1 MKIRIS
7 LVDYLNS
14 APLGW
19 AFLHGP
25 MKGRFTVIP
34 SSPALCAD
42 QLAAGE
48 ADVGLIP
55 SIEYQ
60 RIPDLKVI
68 PGISIAAINKVRS
81 VLMVRPKGRKVLR
94 SVALDTSS
102 RTSVALI
109 RLLLQRRIFN
119 SLEPVGRVREPDCA
133 VRADHDIVWRI
144 EPFAFEA
151 LLIGDAALKLSPED
165 YEIVDLAEEW
175 IAWQGR
181 PFVFA
186 FWACRAGIP
195 EPAEL
200 VETFLQAKRWGLQ
213 AIEEIAGVYSTNLD
227 LPKAFLEDYLR
238 FNIDYDLGPGHVE
251 GLTRFYQL
259 AFDSGLI
266 PEVRPVRFLPLGI
279 QVESPAR

>member
-34 SSPALCAD
+34 SSRALCAD

-109 RLLLQRRIFN
+109 RLLLQRRMGL
-119 SLEPVGRVREPDCA
+119 SPGLVPHPPDLPQMLQKCDA
-133 VRADHDIVWRI
+133 
-144 EPFAFEA
+144 A

-213 AIEEIAGVYSTNLD
+213 ASEEIAGVYSTNLD